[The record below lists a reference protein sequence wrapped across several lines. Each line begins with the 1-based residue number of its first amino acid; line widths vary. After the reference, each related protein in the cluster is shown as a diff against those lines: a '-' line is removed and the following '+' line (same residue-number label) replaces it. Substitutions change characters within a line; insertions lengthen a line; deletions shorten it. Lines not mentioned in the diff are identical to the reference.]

1 MLLAIDDCCAA
12 VPDDKYDGN
21 LQDGSST
28 TLLQDCSL
36 QADDVLLETSPDLRQ
51 LFLIHPPMLVGAPQE
66 RLL

>member
-12 VPDDKYDGN
+12 VPDDKYDSN

-36 QADDVLLETSPDLRQ
+36 QADVLLETSPDLRQ
-51 LFLIHPPMLVGAPQE
+51 LFLIHPPMLVGAPQK